1 MAEHNSISILRLQPI
16 LVSRFIINL
25 RKADNGANGI
35 STKHE
40 TVPASSTLHFRTPSD
55 TTGTVVGEMG
65 QPLDYEPLAWQ
76 DDISEGEGV
85 TGTMDILDKS
95 ETDHQP
101 LP

>member
-1 MAEHNSISILRLQPI
+1 M
-16 LVSRFIINL
+16 
-25 RKADNGANGI
+25 
-35 STKHE
+35 
-40 TVPASSTLHFRTPSD
+40 
-55 TTGTVVGEMG
+55 GEMG

-85 TGTMDILDKS
+85 TGTVDILDKS

>member
-1 MAEHNSISILRLQPI
+1 MAEHNSISNLRLQPI

-25 RKADNGANGI
+25 RKADNEANGV
-35 STKHE
+35 SKHE

-65 QPLDYEPLAWQ
+65 QPLDYEPPAWR
-76 DDISEGEGV
+76 DDVSEGEGV
-85 TGTMDILDKS
+85 SETVDILDKS
-95 ETDHQP
+95 ETGHCP